1 MFLNKIIIII
11 ISVIS
16 LVLSTTL
23 AMISTCRAVKRSS
36 SSSSSCYNHGGI
48 ITHKLQSNINV
59 HIDVESSLNHH
70 SNDWIQLIMRPR
82 YSSSSR
88 SKYAYLPLKLWSYKV
103 DRHDDD
109 DYDAAADNDD
119 DALSSNTMMKA
130 AGSKVVESQKHVHR
144 WEMIPCLYLPSQ
156 EVCSYR
162 KEGCSDNSCS
172 DKHRTTM
179 LSSIISLIRTE
190 AFKSLST
197 STQSFHPPSSSQIS
211 SSSSISSWLSLLF
224 PFFTTTKLLAIIAS
238 SSPSLFAYKKE
249 NLPEKICIVCKRPFT
264 WRKKWRKD
272 WDEVKYCSQR
282 CRMAKSDIAK

>member
-11 ISVIS
+11 ISVIC

-23 AMISTCRAVKRSS
+23 AMIPTCRAVMKR

-48 ITHKLQSNINV
+48 ISHKLQSNIN
-59 HIDVESSLNHH
+59 IDVESSLNYH
-70 SNDWIQLIMRPR
+70 SNDWIQLIMQPI
-82 YSSSSR
+82 YCSSSR
-88 SKYAYLPLKLWSYKV
+88 SKYAYLPVKLWSDKV
-103 DRHDDD
+103 DRHDEDD
-109 DYDAAADNDD
+109 DDD
-119 DALSSNTMMKA
+119 DDVSIFRSTNALSLNAMMKA
-130 AGSKVVESQKHVHR
+130 EGSEIVVSQKHVHR
-144 WEMIPCLYLPSQ
+144 WEMTPCLYLPSQ

-162 KEGCSDNSCS
+162 KEGCSDDSCS
-172 DKHRTTM
+172 DKHRTTV
-179 LSSIISLIRTE
+179 LSIISLIRTE

-197 STQSFHPPSSSQIS
+197 SIQSFHPPSSSQI

-224 PFFTTTKLLAIIAS
+224 PFFITTKLHAIIAS
-238 SSPSLFAYKKE
+238 SSSPLFAYKKE
-249 NLPEKICIVCKRPFT
+249 NLPEKICVVCKRPFT